1 MNTAKIV
8 LLYINNTMPN
18 TNILIRVNI
27 TSGNWVVLLAYESE
41 SHQSVVLSNPDSAP
55 CTGPSFSPCCTFL
68 P

>member
-27 TSGNWVVLLAYESE
+27 TSGNWVVLLA
-41 SHQSVVLSNPDSAP
+41 
-55 CTGPSFSPCCTFL
+55 
-68 P
+68 